1 MHAGAGL
8 YIRLKHRFG
17 PRLTEWIIAVQTAL
31 LGATLL
37 QPPATFDG
45 PDWMFF
51 RAVITEES
59 MGWLMLALGLLRL
72 AGLIVNGA
80 RKNVTPWIRVVS
92 ASIGFLIFVGISS
105 GFAFAGA
112 ILTWAAIYPVV
123 IAGTELINIYRAA
136 HDAGEGN
143 GGS

>member
-17 PRLTEWIIAVQTAL
+17 PRLTEWVTAVQTAL
-31 LGATLL
+31 WGAVLL
-37 QPPATFDG
+37 YPVPTFDG
-45 PDWMFF
+45 PAWTFF
-51 RAVITEES
+51 RAAISENA
-59 MGWLMLALGLLRL
+59 MGAIMLGLGALRL

-80 RKNVTPWIRVVS
+80 RKNVTPWIRVFS
-92 ASIGFLIFVGISS
+92 ASIGFLIFSGISC
-105 GFAFAGA
+105 GFAFAG
-112 ILTWAAIYPVV
+112 IVSTWIAIYPV
-123 IAGTELINIYRAA
+123 IAAVELINIYRAA